1 MKDLKKVIRAFN
13 ERLRV
18 ARKMYGEDSEIVKSM
33 TKLAKKTLDFDWTDR
48 GYISAS
54 VASLEKVYAKAYAQA
69 EKNIA
74 SHAGWSEERKKEEK
88 DKAKNMIN
96 ARIKRAVK
104 EKSAAKL
111 VESRIKA
118 MPKEKQTE
126 YKKLKGQE
134 RIDYINARE
143 DYIKKM
149 DEMYEKIFSEMYED
163 FSLED
168 LSTISHWLH
177 DNHAEA
183 ENLYDMWMEG
193 QLTSE
198 ELGAEILERAGFG
211 TESFDDG
218 TEQNFDD
225 I

>member
-54 VASLEKVYAKAYAQA
+54 VVSLEKVYAKAYEQA

-218 TEQNFDD
+218 TEQSFDD